1 MRAAI
6 NVLLVSSGFAAIF
19 FGIAVVSALL
29 TATVHSQLYAPKITP
44 IGIIN

>member
-6 NVLLVSSGFAAIF
+6 NFLLVSSGFAAIF

-29 TATVHSQLYAPKITP
+29 TATVHSQLYAPRVTP

>member
-6 NVLLVSSGFAAIF
+6 NFLLVSSGFAAIF

-29 TATVHSQLYAPKITP
+29 TATVHSQLYTPKVTP
-44 IGIIN
+44 IGVMN